1 MGTMDNGCVFR
12 DRLGL
17 TIPVP
22 ASAADGPS
30 AEVLNTGMNALWV
43 MLSAVLVLFMQAGF
57 ILLESGSTRMKNA
70 GHIAGKTVFT
80 VGLCS
85 LVYWAVGYGLIFG
98 SGGNGFIGWG
108 ISSST
113 RRVLT
118 ACPRSYSSPSSSPSR
133 P

>member
-1 MGTMDNGCVFR
+1 MGTMDNGYAFR

-17 TIPVP
+17 TIPVA

-30 AEVLNTGMNALWV
+30 AEMLNTGMNALWV

-85 LVYWAVGYGLIFG
+85 LVYWAVGYGLIFERRQR
-98 SGGNGFIGWG
+98 IYRLG
-108 ISSST
+108 ISFQP
-113 RRVLT
+113 
-118 ACPRSYSSPSSSPSR
+118 AEC
-133 P
+133 